1 MPRAWERLEK
11 LMKWE
16 YKRRYGRMP
25 NEEELKRIKGEPYV
39 SEMIRRSMERVGAT
53 IREVGSDGGG
63 SRWMRKLVKGFWRLM
78 EDKDVNEFVLQAV
91 REYFRQKSYIE
102 ANLQASIT

>member
-1 MPRAWERLEK
+1 MD
-11 LMKWE
+11 
-16 YKRRYGRMP
+16 
-25 NEEELKRIKGEPYV
+25 EELV
-39 SEMIRRSMERVGAT
+39 
-53 IREVGSDGGG
+53 RE
-63 SRWMRKLVKGFWRLM
+63 LWRLM